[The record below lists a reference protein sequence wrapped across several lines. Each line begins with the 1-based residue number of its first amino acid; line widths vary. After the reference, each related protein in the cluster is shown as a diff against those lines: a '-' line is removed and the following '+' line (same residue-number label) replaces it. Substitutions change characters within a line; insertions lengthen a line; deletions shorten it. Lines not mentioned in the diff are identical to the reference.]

1 MEQARQGTLRTPDGA
16 LIDYVVLGS
25 GPRRLVYV
33 PGAGDGLATAREA
46 VSRVTLWMQRKA
58 RHFEVLYLSRRRP
71 LPERFDVRAQAADV
85 IWALEALGWGPAVIE
100 GQSAGGP
107 VAIVVA
113 EQRPDL
119 VPVLVLSSTTA
130 FLDEVARAQ
139 CAGWLELARAGQ
151 WEAFSASLASH
162 YWPASQ
168 LRLLRSFGRIL
179 SDITSP
185 LDPQRMV
192 RTLAALL
199 EMDVRREAS
208 GLLVPTLVL
217 GGQRDAIFSPSL
229 QEATAALIPAARV
242 QLHPDFGHGH
252 ELENPRHDDLVAA
265 FARMHRGVLASAA
278 PHVA

>member
-1 MEQARQGTLRTPDGA
+1 MDQAQHGTLRTPDGA
-16 LIDYVVLGS
+16 LLDYVTLGR

-33 PGAGDGLATAREA
+33 PGAGDGLATARDA

-58 RHFEVLYLSRRRP
+58 QHFQVLYLSRRRP
-71 LPERFDVRAQAADV
+71 MPEGFGVRAQAADV
-85 IWALEALGWGPAVIE
+85 LWAIEALGWGPAVIE

-107 VAIVVA
+107 VAIVA
-113 EQRPDL
+113 ARQRPDL

-139 CAGWLELARAGQ
+139 CQQWLELAQAGE
-151 WEAFSASLASH
+151 WEAFSTALASH

-168 LRLLRSFGRIL
+168 LRLLRSFGRLL

-192 RTLAALL
+192 RTLTALL

-217 GGQRDAIFSPSL
+217 GGERDAIFSPSL
-229 QEATAALIPAARV
+229 QKATAAMIPASRV

-265 FARMHRGVLASAA
+265 FARMHRGAL
-278 PHVA
+278 VAEAHGVA